1 MSDKVWLVNEEL
13 VKEARNF
20 IEQAISVSNEK
31 LAVVYHGDGDGCCSA
46 YFAGKFLKR
55 LGAEQISYRWV
66 STADFDFKCLEK
78 PMLKNKPNLAIFLDL
93 PIYTRAD
100 FLRTLRRKS
109 KIFIYDHHQPG
120 KFAGSNLPDRTKF
133 LYINP
138 VIHQDGSTPATTFA
152 WQLNGENDLLA
163 KEILFMGLYTE
174 SWAKGAPFFQD
185 MSQEHKNKLKEVARV
200 IHSSFLVQDM
210 NSVHY
215 ALNFLFSL
223 DRPIIEEDL
232 EQNRGYQ
239 ILKGIY
245 RLVQNEKEWLMHF
258 IMQDMKKM
266 PQPKYVLKR
275 INSRLRLCGIIAS
288 ELRWRYPE
296 LVVGVWQKWKDL
308 YYCEL
313 RKGRECSVN
322 LVELIEEIKKDVKLK
337 TGGGHPEAAAF
348 TANEYHF
355 KKAVEKIKELMKEY
369 VRKKRESK
377 EKENIESEQ

>member
-13 VKEARNF
+13 VKEARSF
-20 IEQAISVSNEK
+20 IQEAVSISNEK
-31 LAVVYHGDGDGCCSA
+31 LAIIYHGDGDGCCSA
-46 YFAGKFLKR
+46 YFASRFLKR

-66 STADFDFKCLEK
+66 STADFDFKCLEN
-78 PMLKNKPNLAIFLDL
+78 PMLKDKPNLAIFLDL

-120 KFAGSNLPDRTKF
+120 KFAGSNLPDRAKF

-152 WQLNGENDLLA
+152 WQLNGENDLLC
-163 KEILFMGLYTE
+163 KEVLFMGLYTE
-174 SWAKGAPFFQD
+174 SWATGAPFFQD
-185 MSQEHKNKLKEVARV
+185 MSQEHKNKLKEVARA
-200 IHSSFLVQDM
+200 IHSSFLMQNM
-210 NSVHY
+210 NKVHY

-223 DRPIIEEDL
+223 DRPIIEIEDL
-232 EQNRGYQ
+232 GQNRGYQ
-239 ILKGIY
+239 ILKNIY
-245 RLVQNEKEWLMHF
+245 KLVQNEKEWLLYL

-266 PQPKYVLKR
+266 PQPRYVLKR
-275 INSRLRLCGIIAS
+275 IDSRFRLCGIIAS

-296 LVVGVWQKWKDL
+296 LVVGIWQKWRNL

-313 RKGRECSVN
+313 RKGKDCPIN
-322 LVELIEEIKKDVKLK
+322 LVELIEEIKKEARLK

-355 KKAVEKIKELMKEY
+355 KKAVEKIKEIMKDY
-369 VRKKRESK
+369 MRKRRELK
-377 EKENIESEQ
+377 EKNGGSEQ